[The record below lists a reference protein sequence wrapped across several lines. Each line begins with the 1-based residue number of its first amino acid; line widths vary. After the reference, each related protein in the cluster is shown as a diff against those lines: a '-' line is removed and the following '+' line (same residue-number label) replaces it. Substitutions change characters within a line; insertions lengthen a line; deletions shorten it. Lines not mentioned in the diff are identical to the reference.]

1 MDKYAI
7 LAVMTAK
14 PGKEK
19 DVEAFLKSAQP
30 MALME
35 PETSNWYAVRL
46 GTSEFGIFDT
56 FRDESGRDAHLKGQ
70 VAKALFAQAEDLFSA
85 PPTVE
90 KLDIIASMSH

>member
-19 DVEAFLKSAQP
+19 DVEEFLISAQP

-46 GTSEFGIFDT
+46 GASEFGIFDT
-56 FRDESGRDAHLKGQ
+56 FRNESGRDAHLNGKI
-70 VAKALFAQAEDLFSA
+70 AEALFARAEDLFSA

-90 KLDIIASMSH
+90 KLEILASMTH

>member
-1 MDKYAI
+1 MDKFAI

-19 DVEAFLKSAQP
+19 EVEEFLKSAQP
-30 MALME
+30 MALLE

-56 FRDESGRDAHLKGQ
+56 FPTESGREAHLNGEI
-70 VAKALFAQAEDLFSA
+70 AKALFAKAGDLFSA

-90 KLDIIASMSH
+90 KLDILASMSH